1 MMHCILEI
9 KALGKTYKDVHALQN
24 IGLSIAAGDI
34 AAVIGKNGAGKTTLF
49 KCVTE
54 QVFPTSGTITL
65 YGKKDAAGVRRQR
78 RNIGAMIE
86 EPAFFPD
93 FTARQNLEYFRQQ
106 RGIAGKEAIGQALR
120 DVNLL
125 DTGRKKFK
133 EFSLGMKQRL
143 GLALALM
150 SHPTLLILDEPTNG
164 LDPEGKAEIRELLRT
179 LNEERKVTILISS
192 HVLSELQSVATRY
205 IFMDRGRIV
214 EQLTAE
220 ELQRKTRKA
229 VELVVD
235 DSGKAATVL
244 EHSFPEIPYRILP
257 GNRIRLSGGTDKTE
271 QLNRALYS
279 RGIGVHSIAV
289 TGVDLEEYYL
299 GLLGGERHA

>member
-9 KALGKTYKDVHALQN
+9 EALGKTYKDVHALQD
-24 IGLSIAAGDI
+24 IRLKIAAGDI

-54 QVFPTSGTITL
+54 QVFPTSGSIAL
-65 YGKKDAAGVRRQR
+65 YGKRDAAGIRGQR
-78 RNIGAMIE
+78 RKIGAMIE

-106 RGIAGKEAIGQALR
+106 RGIAGREAVDQALK

-133 EFSLGMKQRL
+133 AFSLGMKQRL

-164 LDPEGKAEIRELLRT
+164 LDPEGKAEIRELLKN
-179 LNEERKVTILISS
+179 LNTVRKVTILISS

-220 ELQRKTRKA
+220 ELMNKTRKA

-244 EHSFPEIPYRILP
+244 EQHFPDIPYRILP
-257 GNRIRLSGGTDKTE
+257 GNRLRLSGGTDKTE
-271 QLNRALYS
+271 LLNRALYS
-279 RGIGVHSIAV
+279 SGVGVRSIAV
-289 TGVDLEEYYL
+289 TGEDLEEYYL

>member
-9 KALGKTYKDVHALQN
+9 EALGKTYKDVHALQD
-24 IGLSIAAGDI
+24 IQLSIAAGDI

-49 KCVTE
+49 KCITE
-54 QVFPTSGTITL
+54 QVFPTSGTLTL
-65 YGKKDAAGVRRQR
+65 YGKKDAAGIRQQR
-78 RNIGAMIE
+78 RTIGAMIE

-106 RGIAGKEAIGQALR
+106 RGIAGKEAVDQALR
-120 DVNLL
+120 DVKLL

-133 EFSLGMKQRL
+133 DFSLGMKQRL

-150 SHPTLLILDEPTNG
+150 SHPALLILDEPTNG
-164 LDPEGKAEIRELLRT
+164 LDPEGKAEIRELLKN
-179 LNEERKVTILISS
+179 LNAVKKVTILISS

-220 ELQRKTRKA
+220 ELLDKTRRA
-229 VELVVD
+229 VELTVD

-244 EHSFPEIPYRILP
+244 EQQFPDIPFRILP
-257 GNRIRLSGGTDKTE
+257 GNRIRLSGGTDRTE

-279 RGIGVHSIAV
+279 GGVGVRSIAV
-289 TGVDLEEYYL
+289 TGEDLEEYYL

>member
-9 KALGKTYKDVHALQN
+9 EALGKTYKNVHALQD
-24 IGLSIAAGDI
+24 IQLSIAAGDI

-54 QVFPTSGTITL
+54 QVFPTSGTIRL
-65 YGKKDAAGVRRQR
+65 YGKSDAAGIRRQR
-78 RNIGAMIE
+78 SKIGAMIE

-106 RGIAGKEAIGQALR
+106 RGIAGKEAVDRALK

-125 DTGRKKFK
+125 DTGSKKFK
-133 EFSLGMKQRL
+133 DFSLGMKQRL

-150 SHPTLLILDEPTNG
+150 SHPALLILDEPTNG
-164 LDPEGKAEIRELLRT
+164 LDPEGKAEIRELLKT
-179 LNEERKVTILISS
+179 LNVEKKVTILISS

-220 ELQRKTRKA
+220 ELLNKTRKA

-235 DSGKAATVL
+235 DSGRAATVL
-244 EHSFPEIPYRILP
+244 EQHFPDIPYRILP
-257 GNRIRLSGGTDKTE
+257 GNRIRLSGGTDRTE
-271 QLNRALYS
+271 ALNRTLYS
-279 RGIGVHSIAV
+279 CGVGVRSIAV
-289 TGVDLEEYYL
+289 TGEDLEEYYL